1 LGLESGQV
9 FSILHVAYEKGV
21 TRKFMPILGNVLRS
35 LMRNTGK
42 GIDELLGYMDTAQD
56 GTIRSIDRLLQK
68 SGWVLKIATS
78 ERLMGLVA
86 RLLDFK
92 LAVWATERLLL
103 FFLQRTIE
111 KSEGRYVTLPRRLRQ
126 IRLAGGG

>member
-1 LGLESGQV
+1 MGLESGQV
-9 FSILHVAYEKGV
+9 FSILQVAYREGV
-21 TRKFMPILGNVLRS
+21 TAKFMPILGNVLRR
-35 LMRNTGK
+35 LMQETGK
-42 GIDELLGYMDTAQD
+42 GMDELLGSMDTAQD
-56 GTIRSIDRLLQK
+56 GTIRSIDRLLKK
-68 SGWVLKIATS
+68 SGWVLKVATS

-92 LAVWATERLLL
+92 LVVWATERFLL

-126 IRLAGGG
+126 IRLAGGR